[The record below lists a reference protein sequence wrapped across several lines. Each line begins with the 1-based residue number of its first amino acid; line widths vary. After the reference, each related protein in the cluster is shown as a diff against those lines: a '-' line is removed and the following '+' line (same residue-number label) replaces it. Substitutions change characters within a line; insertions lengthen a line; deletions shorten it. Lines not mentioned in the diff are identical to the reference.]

1 MKNYKT
7 KLSKQDYKVLYC
19 IWKHKAVIQRHYASV
34 GFVHS
39 QFIGE
44 LDEVEVKDSLK
55 RLCEQG
61 YIKFKSP
68 DSDEFGIPDAQTFQK
83 IKKLLWKY
91 RLKDWIIQVWDFLW
105 KHFIITIITAAITS
119 VFTHL
124 LIHLLIR

>member
-1 MKNYKT
+1 MKSYKT

-19 IWKHKAVIQRHYASV
+19 IWKQKAVIPRYYASV

-39 QFIGE
+39 QFLGE

-61 YIKFKSP
+61 YINFKSP
-68 DSDEFGIPDAQTFQK
+68 NSDEFGIPDAQTFQR

-91 RLKDWIIQVWDFLW
+91 RLKDWIIQAGGFLW
-105 KHFIITIITAAITS
+105 KH
-119 VFTHL
+119 L
-124 LIHLLIR
+124 LLRKIAK